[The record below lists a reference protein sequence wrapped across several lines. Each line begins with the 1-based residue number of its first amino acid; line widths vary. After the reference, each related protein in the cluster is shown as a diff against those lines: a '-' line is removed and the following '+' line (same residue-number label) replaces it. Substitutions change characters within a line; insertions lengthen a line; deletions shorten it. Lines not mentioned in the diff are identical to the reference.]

1 MLNMA
6 SGAVLGLVF
15 WVVAAR
21 TVSSTDIGLTTAVI
35 SLVALVTTLSQF
47 GMDNGLIRFL
57 PMSKNK
63 DELYSSVLTVNFIIT
78 VIITGI
84 FLIGLNVFS
93 PPLLFLRDG
102 AFPLILILYMALASI
117 YLMQNTAVTALR
129 RGDLYLIQTVIYGV
143 RIPLLLIFAMFGV
156 TGILS
161 ALVISYFI
169 TFITGLYII
178 SQLGVKFRITINV
191 GALKEIFKFSL
202 GTYTADI
209 LATAPTAII
218 PLIIVNTIGAK
229 ENAYF
234 YIAYSIA
241 AILLTIP
248 GSVATSLFVEGSHNV
263 PLRENV
269 VRSIKFTMILLIPA
283 IIVILLFGNYV
294 LLIFN
299 KEFSQQSFELL
310 RLLAISG
317 IFSAISSLYL
327 TIKRVQKDVRIIN
340 YINLAFSILLIGS
353 CYLFLM
359 SFGLIGVGY
368 AWLLSNIVVG
378 ICAIWLSIKHD
389 KFTLINS
396 FWKSKDYV
404 H

>member
-1 MLNMA
+1 M
-6 SGAVLGLVF
+6 GLVF

-57 PMSKNK
+57 PMSKNR

-129 RGDLYLIQTVIYGV
+129 RGDLYLIQTIVYGI

-156 TGILS
+156 MGILS

-178 SQLGVKFRITINV
+178 SQLGVKFRVTINV
-191 GALKEIFKFSL
+191 GALKEIFRFSL

-248 GSVATSLFVEGSHNV
+248 GSIATSLFVEGSHNV

-269 VRSIKFTMILLIPA
+269 VKSIRFTMILLIPA

-368 AWLLSNIVVG
+368 AWLLSNIIISV
-378 ICAIWLSIKHD
+378 CAVWLSIKHD
-389 KFTLINS
+389 KFTYKISLFKN
-396 FWKSKDYV
+396 KDIS